1 MPARP
6 PITCTRCG
14 SEEFV
19 HAVNPGP
26 NDEVICKRCRARFT
40 YDELEQV
47 ADVQFGN
54 DVDSAL
60 SRVRE
65 VNRRHRD
72 R

>member
-1 MPARP
+1 MDARP
-6 PITCTRCG
+6 RITCTRCG
-14 SEEFV
+14 SDEFE
-19 HAVNPGP
+19 HAVNPRP
-26 NDEVICKRCRARFT
+26 NDHAVCKRCRARFT
-40 YDELEQV
+40 YDELERV
-47 ADVQFGN
+47 ADLKFGK